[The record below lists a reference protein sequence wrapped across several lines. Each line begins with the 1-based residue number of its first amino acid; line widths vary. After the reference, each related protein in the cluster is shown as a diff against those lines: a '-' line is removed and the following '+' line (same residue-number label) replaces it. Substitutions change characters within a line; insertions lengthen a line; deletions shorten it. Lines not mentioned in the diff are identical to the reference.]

1 MKEQLGVRLRAIR
14 MEQGLTLRALAARA
28 DISPSMLSQVETGKI
43 HPSVTT
49 LYSLVSLL
57 GVSLDKL
64 LELTPTEDP
73 QEPARATDVVEV
85 QRRDDRTTLEMEHGV
100 VWERLATAGVGGV
113 DPLLVTYEPG
123 ASGSAEGKLVGH
135 RGTEFGF
142 VLEGELTLLFERETW
157 TLRPGDSVSFD
168 SRRPHLYRNDTDGPV
183 RGLWFVVGRD
193 EDVEAPGT
201 EAPVTRGTHGSRS
214 AADALAAVRPAAPG
228 LDAASQ

>member
-1 MKEQLGVRLRAIR
+1 MKEQLGMRLRAIR

-64 LELTPTEDP
+64 LELTPTENA
-73 QEPARATDVVEV
+73 QEPARAADVVEV
-85 QRRDDRTTLEMEHGV
+85 QRRDDRDTIEMENGV
-100 VWERLATAGVGGV
+100 VWERLATAGEGGV
-113 DPLLVTYEPG
+113 DPLLVTYLPG
-123 ASGSAEGKLVGH
+123 ASGSVEGKLVGH

-142 VLEGELTLLFERETW
+142 VLEGELTLLFDRETW

-168 SRRPHLYRNDTDGPV
+168 SRRPHLYRNDTHVPV

-193 EDVEAPGT
+193 EDMEAPST
-201 EAPVTRGTHGSRS
+201 EAPVTRGTNRFRS
-214 AADALAAVRPAAPG
+214 AADAQDTADRLPPA
-228 LDAASQ
+228 

>member
-1 MKEQLGVRLRAIR
+1 MKELLGGRLRAIR

-64 LELTPTEDP
+64 FELTPTEDL
-73 QEPARATDVVEV
+73 QEAARAPTDVVEV
-85 QRRDDRTTLEMEHGV
+85 QRRDDRARIVMEHGV
-100 VWERLATAGVGGV
+100 VWERLATTGEGGV

-123 ASGSAEGKLVGH
+123 ASGSIEGKLVGH

-142 VLEGELTLLFERETW
+142 VLEGELTLLFDGQMW

-168 SRRPHLYRNDTDGPV
+168 SGRPHLYRNDTDDPV

-193 EDVEAPGT
+193 ENVEAPGT
-201 EAPVTRGTHGSRS
+201 EGPVTRGTRRIPS
-214 AADALAAVRPAAPG
+214 AADDLAADDRLPMA
-228 LDAASQ
+228 